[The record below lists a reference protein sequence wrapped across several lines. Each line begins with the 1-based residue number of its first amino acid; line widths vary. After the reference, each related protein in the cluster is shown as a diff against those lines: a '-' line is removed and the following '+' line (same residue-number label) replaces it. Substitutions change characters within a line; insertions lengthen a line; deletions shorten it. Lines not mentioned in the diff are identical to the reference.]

1 MNDNTLKQDI
11 IEELEFEPSIDAAS
25 IAVTVKDGVVTLGG
39 HVRTYAE
46 KDTAERV
53 AVRMRGVRGIA
64 QEIEVQPPGANRT
77 DDDGI
82 AQRALNM
89 IDWNVSIPKEAVKV
103 RVSKGWL
110 TLTGKVEWQYQKD
123 AVLKAVRNLEG
134 VLGVTNLVEVAPRA
148 NAIDV
153 KKRIQDAF
161 ERDAE
166 LEANGIHVDVAGGK
180 VVLKGKVRTWSER
193 RAAER
198 AAWSAPGV
206 SMLDDQIV
214 IG

>member
-11 IEELEFEPSIDAAS
+11 IDELEFEPSVDAAS

-46 KDTAERV
+46 RDAAEHV
-53 AVRMRGVRGIA
+53 AVRVRGVRGIA
-64 QEIEVQPPGANRT
+64 QEIQVQPTGANRT

-134 VLGVTNLVEVAPRA
+134 VVGVTNLVEVAPRVSGT
-148 NAIDV
+148 DV
-153 KKRIQDAF
+153 KKRIEDAF

-166 LEANGIHVDVAGGK
+166 VEAKAIQVDVSGSK
-180 VVLKGKVRTWSER
+180 VTLKGKVRTWSER

-206 SMLDDQIV
+206 SMLDDRIV